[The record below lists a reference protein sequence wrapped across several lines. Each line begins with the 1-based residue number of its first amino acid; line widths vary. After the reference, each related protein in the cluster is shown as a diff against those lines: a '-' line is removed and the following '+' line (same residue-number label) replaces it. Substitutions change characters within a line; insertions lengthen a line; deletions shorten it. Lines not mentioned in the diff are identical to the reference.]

1 MNGLELFLLG
11 RRLMKLGED
20 AIPPSGFHQLATSV
34 RSVLADALTHPGSS
48 ISDIT
53 ERTGFPQSHVS
64 ASVARLRDLGALVT
78 EADPADRRRTL
89 VHPAPGI
96 IARGLQHASV
106 PVDET
111 IVKALAAQD
120 QDQAAVAIAAL
131 ELLVRLLTPHA
142 LAPAGPEPAVV
153 AAGPEPAD
161 VAATSE

>member
-34 RSVLADALTHPGSS
+34 RSVLADALTRPGSS

-120 QDQAAVAIAAL
+120 QDQAAEAIAAL

-142 LAPAGPEPAVV
+142 LAPAGPEPVRGRR
-153 AAGPEPAD
+153 AGASRRGRD
-161 VAATSE
+161 Q

>member
-20 AIPPSGFHQLATSV
+20 AIPPSGFQQLAASV

-78 EADPADRRRTL
+78 DADPADRRRTL

-96 IARGLQHASV
+96 IARGIQHASV
-106 PVDET
+106 PVDQT
-111 IVKALAAQD
+111 IIKALEAAD
-120 QDQAAVAIAAL
+120 QDQAAEVVAAL
-131 ELLVRLLTPHA
+131 ELLARLLTPHA
-142 LAPAGPEPAVV
+142 LAPAGPAQ
-153 AAGPEPAD
+153 AGPA
-161 VAATSE
+161 SE

>member
-20 AIPPSGFHQLATSV
+20 AIPPSGFHQLAASV
-34 RSVLADALTHPGSS
+34 RSVLVDGLTYPGSS

-78 EADPADRRRTL
+78 GADPADRRRTL
-89 VHPAPGI
+89 VYPAPGI
-96 IARGLQHASV
+96 ISRGIQHASV

-111 IVKALAAQD
+111 IVKALGAQD
-120 QDQAAVAIAAL
+120 QDQAAEVVAAL
-131 ELLVRLLTPHA
+131 EFLARLLTSYA
-142 LAPAGPEPAVV
+142 LAPEGPEPGG
-153 AAGPEPAD
+153 AASA
-161 VAATSE
+161 